1 MKLETFFEH
10 FDLLAEA
17 PNGVQKLRELILDLA
32 VRGKLVTQDA
42 NDEPAAVLL
51 ERIKKEKERLV
62 KEGKISK
69 LELLPPIKH
78 NDILYNLPSTWLWVR
93 LGEVVDYNGAAKVS
107 PSEIPED
114 SWLLELEDIEK
125 DSSKIIQRCT
135 FKERNSK
142 STKARF
148 LKGDVLYGKLR
159 PYLNKVVIADAD
171 GFCTT
176 EIIPLRS
183 YLGIFSKYL
192 MYALK
197 RRDFIEYVNAKTY
210 GVKMPRL
217 GTDDGRRALLPLP
230 PLEEQKR
237 IVTKVDELMK
247 LCDELEAR
255 QKKKRETRILINNA
269 ALNKL
274 LTADTPETFTKNWQC
289 IGDNFDILY
298 SAPENIGKLRQA
310 ILQLAVMGKLVPQDA
325 NDEPAAVLLERI
337 KKEKERLVKEGK
349 IKKEKFLPAIK
360 DDEIPFELP
369 IGWEWVRVID
379 IVDIGTGSTPATTN
393 PEYYGGNIPWYTSS
407 ATNNYIAEKPQVFI
421 TEKALKETNCKI
433 FPSGSLIIAL
443 YGQGKTRG
451 QISEIMIAGATNQAI
466 AAMVFFESSKELKK
480 YIKYY
485 FLKIYDEIRNLA
497 EGGAQPNL
505 NVGKIK
511 NTLIPIPPFNE
522 QKRIV
527 TKVDKLM
534 KLCDELETKLTQT
547 QTESE
552 KIINAAVK
560 QLLTV

>member
-183 YLGIFSKYL
+183 YLAGL
-192 MYALK
+192 AHLK
-197 RRDFIEYVNAKTY
+197 PY
-210 GVKMPRL
+210 
-217 GTDDGRRALLPLP
+217 
-230 PLEEQKR
+230 
-237 IVTKVDELMK
+237 
-247 LCDELEAR
+247 
-255 QKKKRETRILINNA
+255 
-269 ALNKL
+269 
-274 LTADTPETFTKNWQC
+274 
-289 IGDNFDILY
+289 
-298 SAPENIGKLRQA
+298 
-310 ILQLAVMGKLVPQDA
+310 
-325 NDEPAAVLLERI
+325 
-337 KKEKERLVKEGK
+337 
-349 IKKEKFLPAIK
+349 
-360 DDEIPFELP
+360 
-369 IGWEWVRVID
+369 
-379 IVDIGTGSTPATTN
+379 
-393 PEYYGGNIPWYTSS
+393 
-407 ATNNYIAEKPQVFI
+407 
-421 TEKALKETNCKI
+421 
-433 FPSGSLIIAL
+433 
-443 YGQGKTRG
+443 
-451 QISEIMIAGATNQAI
+451 
-466 AAMVFFESSKELKK
+466 
-480 YIKYY
+480 
-485 FLKIYDEIRNLA
+485 
-497 EGGAQPNL
+497 
-505 NVGKIK
+505 
-511 NTLIPIPPFNE
+511 
-522 QKRIV
+522 
-527 TKVDKLM
+527 
-534 KLCDELETKLTQT
+534 
-547 QTESE
+547 
-552 KIINAAVK
+552 
-560 QLLTV
+560 

>member
-1 MKLETFFEH
+1 MKLETFFKH

-32 VRGKLVTQDA
+32 VRGKLVPQDA

-62 KEGKISK
+62 SKKKKNIDSELIQPIKLNEISYKLPSSWEWTRLGSIINSLTGGGTPSKNNPLFWGGDIPWASVKDLKGNKYLTTTIDYITEKGLHQSSSNFILKGKVIICTRMGLGKIAINTIDVAINQDLK
-69 LELLPPIKH
+69 AIELAEGIDVNYFYNFYLTQNIVGTGVTVSGIRQSELINFLVPI
-78 NDILYNLPSTWLWVR
+78 
-93 LGEVVDYNGAAKVS
+93 
-107 PSEIPED
+107 
-114 SWLLELEDIEK
+114 
-125 DSSKIIQRCT
+125 
-135 FKERNSK
+135 
-142 STKARF
+142 
-148 LKGDVLYGKLR
+148 
-159 PYLNKVVIADAD
+159 
-171 GFCTT
+171 
-176 EIIPLRS
+176 
-183 YLGIFSKYL
+183 
-192 MYALK
+192 
-197 RRDFIEYVNAKTY
+197 
-210 GVKMPRL
+210 
-217 GTDDGRRALLPLP
+217 P
-230 PLEEQKR
+230 PLAEQKR

-255 QKKKRETRILINNA
+255 QKKKQETRILINNA

-274 LTADTPETFTKNWQC
+274 LTADTPETFTKNWQR
-289 IGDNFDILY
+289 IGDNFDLLY

-310 ILQLAVMGKLVPQDA
+310 ILQLAVMGKLVPQNA

-349 IKKEKFLPAIK
+349 VKKEKSLPAIK
-360 DDEIPFELP
+360 DDEIPFDLP

-511 NTLIPIPPFNE
+511 NTLIPIPPFN
-522 QKRIV
+522 
-527 TKVDKLM
+527 
-534 KLCDELETKLTQT
+534 
-547 QTESE
+547 
-552 KIINAAVK
+552 
-560 QLLTV
+560 

>member
-274 LTADTPETFTKNWQC
+274 LTADTPDTFTKNWQC

-337 KKEKERLVKEGK
+337 KKEKERLIKEGK
-349 IKKEKFLPAIK
+349 IKKDNILSPIK

-369 IGWEWVRVID
+369 IGWEWVRFPELGIFGRGKSKHRPRND
-379 IVDIGTGSTPATTN
+379 ISLFKNGKYPVVQTGDVARAN
-393 PEYYGGNIPWYTSS
+393 
-407 ATNNYIAEKPQVFI
+407 
-421 TEKALKETNCKI
+421 
-433 FPSGSLIIAL
+433 
-443 YGQGKTRG
+443 
-451 QISEIMIAGATNQAI
+451 
-466 AAMVFFESSKELKK
+466 
-480 YIKYY
+480 
-485 FLKIYDEIRNLA
+485 
-497 EGGAQPNL
+497 
-505 NVGKIK
+505 
-511 NTLIPIPPFNE
+511 
-522 QKRIV
+522 
-527 TKVDKLM
+527 
-534 KLCDELETKLTQT
+534 
-547 QTESE
+547 
-552 KIINAAVK
+552 KIINTYTGLYNENGLAQSRIWPKGTLCITIAANIADAAILGFDACFPDSVVGFIPSNEIGQADYFGYFMRTAK
-560 QLLTV
+560 SHLQDYAPSTAQKNIN